1 MPICIICTQISY
13 HIYRHARVYIYKY
26 VCIGLILETCLQRLP
41 LRKRIGNWWKWD
53 LSFILPEFFSMNNFL
68 IFKKQ
73 KQIHD
78 GNLFEMASFILGISM
93 VVASSLNWHQNC
105 QGPTPDRIRYTE
117 WDSYIQLALGSFDQ
131 VIYIL
136 IHVGL
141 LIRKLFISAVQNLG
155 AYRLLMSDITISWT
169 VFFCGLSYRYTGGW
183 KNHARPGTCI
193 EIRTE
198 IH

>member
-1 MPICIICTQISY
+1 MYTIVIYIKRRTWCVYAHMYNMYTNKLPYIQTCTCIYTQICMHRTY
-13 HIYRHARVYIYKY
+13 F
-26 VCIGLILETCLQRLP
+26 
-41 LRKRIGNWWKWD
+41 GNLFTAIASKEENRELVEMRFVFHTAW
-53 LSFILPEFFSMNNFL
+53 IFSMNNFL

-131 VIYIL
+131 VIYI
-136 IHVGL
+136 
-141 LIRKLFISAVQNLG
+141 
-155 AYRLLMSDITISWT
+155 Y
-169 VFFCGLSYRYTGGW
+169 
-183 KNHARPGTCI
+183 
-193 EIRTE
+193 
-198 IH
+198 